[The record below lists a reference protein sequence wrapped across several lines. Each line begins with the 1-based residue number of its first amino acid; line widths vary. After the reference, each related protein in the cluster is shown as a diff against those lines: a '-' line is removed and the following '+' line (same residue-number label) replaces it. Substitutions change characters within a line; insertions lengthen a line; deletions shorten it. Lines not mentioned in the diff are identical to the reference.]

1 MADAPTPNPGSDE
14 ALELGCRCPVLDN
27 AHGRGAMGTSGD
39 DAEFWT
45 NAACPL
51 HGATISDPKDT
62 PITSLADRM
71 TRIITAGDGH
81 RSIVFQSSV
90 SDSDRRAAAARLRKL
105 DRIAVRYPSW
115 ASDLSITETLLR
127 RLADALEADDG

>member
-1 MADAPTPNPGSDE
+1 MRDAPTPNPGSDE
-14 ALELGCRCPVLDN
+14 ALELGCRCPVLHN

-62 PITSLADRM
+62 PITITSPTSPSRTARTPCGP
-71 TRIITAGDGH
+71 TRTTPAPCWR
-81 RSIVFQSSV
+81 RSVE
-90 SDSDRRAAAARLRKL
+90 
-105 DRIAVRYPSW
+105 P
-115 ASDLSITETLLR
+115 
-127 RLADALEADDG
+127 

>member
-1 MADAPTPNPGSDE
+1 MWGTEDQELVTVADAPTPNP
-14 ALELGCRCPVLDN
+14 N
-27 AHGRGAMGTSGD
+27 
-39 DAEFWT
+39 
-45 NAACPL
+45 
-51 HGATISDPKDT
+51 
-62 PITSLADRM
+62 LADRIDM

-105 DRIAVRYPSW
+105 DRIEAANGRDIEWSIALAVCRELAVRYPSW

-127 RLADALEADDG
+127 RLANALEVPDAD

>member
-1 MADAPTPNPGSDE
+1 MTTTDTEPIPNPGSDE
-14 ALELGCRCPVLDN
+14 ALELGCRCPVLHN

-62 PITSLADRM
+62 PITIHGLVSQVECDVIDV
-71 TRIITAGDGH
+71 TTAGREH
-81 RSIVFQSSV
+81 RYVGGANTVTFATSYGRLTVPWPTHAATPAVGAELTLTI
-90 SDSDRRAAAARLRKL
+90 SD
-105 DRIAVRYPSW
+105 PE
-115 ASDLSITETLLR
+115 ETT
-127 RLADALEADDG
+127 